1 MAANN
6 DEIRFGLFMKKNG
19 RPCQIILDGL
29 DGPILTKVQKKVMDG
44 GGIVLKKE
52 TADANGSLILFSHKD
67 AFSNQ
72 KATVDVFDYKYIE
85 DCFEQNQIL
94 MNLMDYL
101 VGQSKYEKYEPLKIM
116 YWDTKWTDIKK
127 KSKGLIQAVKELRV
141 NENDIMEDSQNTFI
155 EEDEQENVPHQEQEV
170 VEDQRKNPPPPPPD
184 EGEEISDIESDD
196 VMKEPSKANWQLRAE
211 NKKTAEAAAA
221 ASKSTTTESSGSGFR
236 KVVPS
241 RSILQAVR
249 ERTKEKEAI
258 DKVSA
263 WMTSNK
269 RNIKSNRDKAS
280 VAPSIISTVADKDT
294 ARLSILNTTKNGR
307 RPYSRR
313 EQESIV
319 KDIVRNRAYNRLRGI
334 EYWKDM
340 EIEKRA
346 CGGDRTWQSMKE
358 HFRKKVA
365 VLF

>member
-1 MAANN
+1 MAADN
-6 DEIRFGLFMKKNG
+6 DEIRFGLFIKKNG

-29 DGPILTKVQKKVMDG
+29 EGQILTKVQKKVMDG

-127 KSKGLIQAVKELRV
+127 KSKGLIQAVEELRV

-155 EEDEQENVPHQEQEV
+155 EENQENVPHQEQEV
-170 VEDQRKNPPPPPPD
+170 IEDQRKNPPPPHPD

-211 NKKTAEAAAA
+211 NKKTAEAAAVTAA

-280 VAPSIISTVADKDT
+280 DAPSIISTIADKDT

-365 VLF
+365 V

>member
-1 MAANN
+1 M
-6 DEIRFGLFMKKNG
+6 G
-19 RPCQIILDGL
+19 
-29 DGPILTKVQKKVMDG
+29 
-44 GGIVLKKE
+44 
-52 TADANGSLILFSHKD
+52 
-67 AFSNQ
+67 
-72 KATVDVFDYKYIE
+72 
-85 DCFEQNQIL
+85 
-94 MNLMDYL
+94 
-101 VGQSKYEKYEPLKIM
+101 
-116 YWDTKWTDIKK
+116 
-127 KSKGLIQAVKELRV
+127 

-155 EEDEQENVPHQEQEV
+155 EENQENVPHQEQEV

-280 VAPSIISTVADKDT
+280 DAPSIISTIA
-294 ARLSILNTTKNGR
+294 
-307 RPYSRR
+307 
-313 EQESIV
+313 
-319 KDIVRNRAYNRLRGI
+319 
-334 EYWKDM
+334 
-340 EIEKRA
+340 
-346 CGGDRTWQSMKE
+346 
-358 HFRKKVA
+358 
-365 VLF
+365 

>member
-1 MAANN
+1 MADN

-29 DGPILTKVQKKVMDG
+29 DGQILTTVQKKVMDG
-44 GGIVLKKE
+44 GGIIRKKG
-52 TADANGSLILFSHKD
+52 TADADGNLITFSHKD

-72 KATVDVFDYKYIE
+72 NANVDVFDYKYIE
-85 DCFEQNQIL
+85 DCFENNKIL

-116 YWDTKWTDIKK
+116 YWDTKWSDMEK
-127 KSKGLIQAVKELRV
+127 KSKGLIQAVEELQV
-141 NENDIMEDSQNTFI
+141 NENEVEEQNI
-155 EEDEQENVPHQEQEV
+155 EEEEENVPSENTHLID
-170 VEDQRKNPPPPPPD
+170 DQRKNLPPQ
-184 EGEEISDIESDD
+184 GEEISDIDSDD
-196 VMKEPSKANWQLRAE
+196 VMKEPSKENWQLRAK
-211 NKKTAEAAAA
+211 NKKQPE
-221 ASKSTTTESSGSGFR
+221 ASKSESTSTSGSGFR

-241 RSILQAVR
+241 RNILQAVR

-269 RNIKSNRDKAS
+269 RNIKENRNTATS
-280 VAPSIISTVADKDT
+280 ISTVRADKDT
-294 ARLSILNTTKNGR
+294 SRISILNSTKNGR
-307 RPYSRR
+307 APYSRK

-319 KDIVRNRAYNRLRGI
+319 TDIVKNSAYNRLRGI

-346 CGGDRTWQSMKE
+346 CGGNRTWQSMKE
-358 HFRKKVA
+358 HFRKKV
-365 VLF
+365 